1 MVGKKGESAVVRH
14 ASIAATV
21 VEPPILARHLTSIN
35 ATALALLITV
45 SAAAATDLLPPPS
58 ANVDSAEPPSRQL
71 LSPTPIASDPKW
83 AITLLLGAS
92 AGHDRLGQLL
102 TSPWTAEVR
111 DDYFV
116 GGSLSR
122 RLARFWNYFSLEAE
136 MGAGARFGVTDAAE
150 GWAAFYIRY
159 DGFPWAHIL
168 YTTVAVSTGLN
179 YISRLPPAETR
190 PGDSTSN
197 LLHYFS
203 PEITFALPQ
212 HKQHEVLVRYHHR
225 SGVFGTFNN
234 VWGGSNV
241 IAIGYRKRFDPQ

>member
-1 MVGKKGESAVVRH
+1 MDRRSWPVELSTLERDLVRTF
-14 ASIAATV
+14 AA
-21 VEPPILARHLTSIN
+21 
-35 ATALALLITV
+35 ALALLSTV
-45 SAAAATDLLPPPS
+45 STAAATDVLPAPS
-58 ANVDSAEPPSRQL
+58 ANVGSSGPPSSHQL

-83 AITLLLGAS
+83 AFTLLVGAS
-92 AGHDRLGQLL
+92 AGDDKLVQLM

-122 RLARFWNYFSLEAE
+122 QLTQFWSHFSLEAE
-136 MGAGARFGVTDAAE
+136 MGVGVRFGATDGAE
-150 GWAAFYIRY
+150 GWAAIYFRY
-159 DGFPWAHIL
+159 NDFPWNHIL
-168 YTTVAVSTGLN
+168 YTTVAVSTVLN
-179 YISRLPPAETR
+179 YISKLPPAETR
-190 PGDSTSN
+190 PGDPTSH

-212 HKQHEVLVRYHHR
+212 YKQHEVLVRYHHR

-241 IAIGYRKRFDPQ
+241 IAIGYRNRFNPQ